1 MPTLIKLMKDP
12 SVVVRD
18 TTAWTVGRICEL
30 LPEAAINEVYL
41 APLLQCLIEGLG
53 AEPRV
58 ATNVCWVGAQHLS
71 AFCWP
76 PTGPD
81 QHPQTDGVGVA
92 FGERVHGELACVT
105 CTRTTPRCFTT
116 SSCS

>member
-58 ATNVCWVGAQHLS
+58 ATNVCWVGLRAGPGWAGRGQHV
-71 AFCWP
+71 
-76 PTGPD
+76 
-81 QHPQTDGVGVA
+81 Q
-92 FGERVHGELACVT
+92 VHFL
-105 CTRTTPRCFTT
+105 R
-116 SSCS
+116 